1 MTEGDVSGPMKEFK
15 REVSTLVKVRH
26 PNLVL
31 FVGACA
37 SQPHVMIVT
46 EYCFGGSLFELLHA
60 KR

>member
-1 MTEGDVSGPMKEFK
+1 MDVAIKKLRFNLSSETPNPIKEFK

-37 SQPHVMIVT
+37 DKGHVMIVT
-46 EYCFGGSLFELLHA
+46 EYCF
-60 KR
+60 